1 MEEFLEIIFNRQ
13 QIGLETSMFAILF
26 LILFIYCIT
35 FIKCHI
41 INQNWDRSYK
51 DSLDWIKNKNTTIN
65 PINEKDNKCFVN
77 DVTVALNYEEI
88 KKDLQRITKIKSF
101 INEYKKVIGK
111 RWLEKNAKNKQ
122 LIKIMVALN
131 VLYTKNEKMYP
142 TYISKHNSNWENDL
156 SF

>member
-1 MEEFLEIIFNRQ
+1 M
-13 QIGLETSMFAILF
+13 
-26 LILFIYCIT
+26 YY
-35 FIKCHI
+35 KCNI

-65 PINEKDNKCFVN
+65 PINEKDNKYFVY

-88 KKDLQRITKIKSF
+88 KKDPQRITKIKPF
-101 INEYKKVIGK
+101 INEYKKMIGK

-122 LIKIMVALN
+122 LIKITVALN
-131 VLYTKNEKMYP
+131 VLYTKNEKVYP
-142 TYISKHNSNWENDL
+142 TYISKYNLNCENYL

>member
-1 MEEFLEIIFNRQ
+1 
-13 QIGLETSMFAILF
+13 MF
-26 LILFIYCIT
+26 Y
-35 FIKCHI
+35 KCNI

-51 DSLDWIKNKNTTIN
+51 DSLDWIKNKSTTIN
-65 PINEKDNKCFVN
+65 PINEKDNKCFVY